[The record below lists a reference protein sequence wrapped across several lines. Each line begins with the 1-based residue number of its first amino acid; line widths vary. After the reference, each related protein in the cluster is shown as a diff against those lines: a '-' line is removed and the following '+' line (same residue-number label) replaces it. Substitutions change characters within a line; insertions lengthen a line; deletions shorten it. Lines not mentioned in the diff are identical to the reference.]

1 MSEVTRGDI
10 TLVPDYLWDRFHF
23 ATRAL
28 REIHKTA
35 GGTSKMRRK
44 KARGAAYEVYIEFSG
59 PPGAVQFSMEKM
71 SKVID
76 LVQDAR
82 ASAHESLNK
91 NLFSGRFSR
100 QERNRAEAFDVVIS
114 ELLRKKKEGK

>member
-1 MSEVTRGDI
+1 MINWSVAGAAHELSSWTDVYNSVNSLWTM
-10 TLVPDYLWDRFHF
+10 LVP
-23 ATRAL
+23 
-28 REIHKTA
+28 
-35 GGTSKMRRK
+35 RRI
-44 KARGAAYEVYIEFSG
+44 YE
-59 PPGAVQFSMEKM
+59 PGMKLMA
-71 SKVID
+71 KVIE